1 MIRAREANV
10 PAELRHPGRDAK
22 IVGRD
27 DDARHRRGRG
37 GAAVDMFDHRTT
49 VDVGEGLARKPRGGE
64 SSGDESDDLQGK
76 AAIGL
81 GVGRSRVHDE

>member
-1 MIRAREANV
+1 V
-10 PAELRHPGRDAK
+10 
-22 IVGRD
+22 
-27 DDARHRRGRG
+27 
-37 GAAVDMFDHRTT
+37 FDHRTT
-49 VDVGEGLARKPRGGE
+49 VDVGERLARKPRGGE